1 MVKHLEKEDSLK
13 ELKNGKKVI
22 VDYFATWCMPCKMIA
37 PILEEVVEEDKEIT
51 IVKVDIDDFEQEAM
65 MDGIRSVPTLIF
77 YKEGK
82 EVKRVSGVHTKE
94 EILDIMNKYNGQI
107 E

>member
-1 MVKHLEKEDSLK
+1 MVKHLEKEDNLK

-82 EVKRVSGVHTKE
+82 EVKRVSGVHIKE
-94 EILDIMNKYNGQI
+94 EILDIMNKYNG
-107 E
+107 